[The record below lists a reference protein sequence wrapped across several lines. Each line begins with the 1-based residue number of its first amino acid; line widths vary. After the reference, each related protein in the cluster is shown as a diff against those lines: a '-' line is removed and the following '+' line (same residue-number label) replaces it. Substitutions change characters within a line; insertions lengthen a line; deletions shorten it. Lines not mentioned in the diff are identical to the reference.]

1 MLQVPPGRLP
11 RAAPQQPTILPAPV
25 KNGIPLAKKDEKSHK
40 NAPLIGIDIGG
51 TGIKGGIVDL
61 KKGKL
66 LGERFR
72 VPTPQPATPEAVAE
86 AVALVV
92 AELSARPEAPE
103 AGSPVGV
110 TFPGIIQHGVVH
122 SAANVDKSWLDTDID
137 ALLTARLGR
146 PVEVINDADAAGLA
160 EARYGAGAGVSG
172 TVLVITLGTGIGSAF
187 IFDGKL
193 VPNAELGHL
202 EIDGHDAES
211 KASAVARERDG
222 LSWDEYSVLLQRY
235 FSHVEFLFSPE
246 LFIVGGGISKRADEY
261 LPNLKLRTPIVPA
274 VLRNEAGIV
283 GAALEIALQH
293 KLAK

>member
-1 MLQVPPGRLP
+1 
-11 RAAPQQPTILPAPV
+11 
-25 KNGIPLAKKDEKSHK
+25 LAKKDEKSHK
-40 NAPLIGIDIGG
+40 KTPLIGIDIGG

-86 AVALVV
+86 VVAQVV
-92 AELSARPEAPE
+92 AELSGRPEAPD
-103 AGSPVGV
+103 ADSPVGV

-122 SAANVDKSWLDTDID
+122 SAANVDKSWLNTDID

-160 EARYGAGAGVSG
+160 EARYGAGAGVDG

-187 IFDGKL
+187 IFNGNL

-202 EIDGHDAES
+202 EIDGFDAET

-222 LSWDEYSVLLQRY
+222 LTWDQYSVLLQRY
-235 FSHVEFLFSPE
+235 FSPVEILYPPE
-246 LFIVGGGISKRADEY
+246 QFIVGGWISIRAVEFGPY
-261 LPNLKLRTPIVPA
+261 LNLRTPIVPA
-274 VLRNEAGIV
+274 ELKNEAGIV
-283 GAALEIALQH
+283 GAAVEIAVKH
-293 KLAK
+293 KLVK

>member
-1 MLQVPPGRLP
+1 MRP
-11 RAAPQQPTILPAPV
+11 LPARPCHER
-25 KNGIPLAKKDEKSHK
+25 KTALAKNDEKPHK
-40 NAPLIGIDIGG
+40 NEPLIGIDIGG

-66 LGERFR
+66 LGDRFR

-92 AELSARPEAPE
+92 AELSARPEAPA

-122 SAANVDKSWLDTDID
+122 SAANVDKSWLETDID

-202 EIDGHDAES
+202 EIDGFDAES

>member
-1 MLQVPPGRLP
+1 M
-11 RAAPQQPTILPAPV
+11 
-25 KNGIPLAKKDEKSHK
+25 AKKDEKSKK

-66 LGERFR
+66 IGDRLRI
-72 VPTPQPATPEAVAE
+72 PTPQPSTPESVAE
-86 AVALVV
+86 VVAQVV
-92 AELSARPEAPE
+92 AELSARPDAP
-103 AGSPVGV
+103 APDSPVGV

-122 SAANVDKSWLDTDID
+122 SAANVDKSWLEMDID

-160 EARYGAGAGVSG
+160 EARFGAGEFVKG

-202 EIDGHDAES
+202 EIDGFDAES

-222 LSWDEYSVLLQRY
+222 LSWEEYSVLLQRY
-235 FSHVEFLFSPE
+235 LSHVEFLFSPE
-246 LFIVGGGISKRADEY
+246 LFIIGGGISKRADEY
-261 LPNLKLRTPIVPA
+261 LPRLQLRTPIVPA
-274 VLRNEAGIV
+274 ELKNDAGIV
-283 GAALEIALQH
+283 GAALEIALKH